1 MKEVINYQ
9 MAVQA
14 LDEKLDKVRQYVRK
28 VITTEIL
35 AQSHAELGDLVD
47 VEDIA
52 DLDMD
57 YTSTDSDGNEGTLVF
72 SFLHGRGIDDQF
84 GEVHYTAWDEISL
97 SDVMEVLTDTDF
109 LTWEEIHLR

>member
-1 MKEVINYQ
+1 

-14 LDEKLDKVRQYVRK
+14 IDEKLDEVRQYVRK

-47 VEDIA
+47 VEYIA
-52 DLDMD
+52 DLEMD
-57 YTSTDSDGNEGTLVF
+57 YTSTDSEGNEGTLVF

-97 SDVMEVLTDTDF
+97 SDVMEILTDTNF
-109 LTWEEIHLR
+109 IIWGVKHTSFKS